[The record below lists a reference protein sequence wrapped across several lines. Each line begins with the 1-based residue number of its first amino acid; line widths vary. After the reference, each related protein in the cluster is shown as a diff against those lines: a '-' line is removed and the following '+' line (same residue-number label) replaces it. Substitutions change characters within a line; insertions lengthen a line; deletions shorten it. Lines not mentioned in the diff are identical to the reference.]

1 MYNGCNSR
9 CKSTKVEI
17 NTLDTDLYDLNNGKA
32 DQCGHLSTIQLKVK
46 KLTQH
51 LAKCTLLCIGTRPN
65 VCDLEIDRIRNIVY
79 INHSNSLIKYL
90 CILYSPLEE

>member
-1 MYNGCNSR
+1 MYNSR

-32 DQCGHLSTIQLKVK
+32 GQCGNLCTIQMNVK

-51 LAKCTLLCIGTRPN
+51 LAKYTLLCIGTRPN
-65 VCDLEIDRIRNIVY
+65 LNFSTFLSVTW
-79 INHSNSLIKYL
+79 K
-90 CILYSPLEE
+90 